1 MDTQEK
7 KTVQEADA
15 PVVNM
20 TVNPDKVDTD
30 PNRERPRGREYPKSR
45 SQMPE
50 DQLFEFA
57 EYNAMAAEKIG
68 YSNYSYWGSTIRM
81 FFKNKVAVSMLI
93 VMGALLLFTF
103 IQPILPNQ
111 FDPYYCNMWD
121 DAYRAELYP
130 NGDAPITAING
141 MPLKNLRP
149 NKIFWFGT
157 NSNGQDLW
165 ANIWQGTRNSL
176 FIGFT
181 TAIIEAIIGIMVG
194 LLWGYVRWLDPILT
208 EIYNVLN
215 NIPSTIILILVSYVL
230 SPSIGSV
237 ILSLSI
243 TGWIGMARFIRTQ
256 TLIIRDR
263 DFNLASRCLGTPTRR
278 VIFKN
283 LLPHMVS
290 VIMLRMALAIPGAI
304 GSEAFLAYI
313 GLGLPLD
320 TPSLGNLAN
329 NGRKLMSTP
338 QLRYQL
344 LIPSAFLALITI
356 CFYLIGNAF
365 ADAADPRNHV

>member
-1 MDTQEK
+1 MAHTLQ
-7 KTVQEADA
+7 
-15 PVVNM
+15 
-20 TVNPDKVDTD
+20 DK
-30 PNRERPRGREYPKSR
+30 
-45 SQMPE
+45 
-50 DQLFEFA
+50 L
-57 EYNAMAAEKIG
+57 AEKLEEGVSSSISAALSEKDDLTADEIAALSPAEFVVVPYDDAEAERTG
-68 YSNYSYWGSTIRM
+68 YSNYSYWGSTVRM
-81 FFKNKVAVSMLI
+81 FFKNKVAVTMLVI
-93 VMGALLLFTF
+93 MAVLLLFTF
-103 IQPILPNQ
+103 IQPYLPNQ
-111 FDPYYCNMWD
+111 YDPYYCNMWD
-121 DAYRAELYP
+121 DEYRELLFP
-130 NGDAPITAING
+130 DGDAPLTAING
-141 MPLKNLRP
+141 MPVKNLSP

-157 NSNGQDLW
+157 NKAGQDLW

-176 FIGFT
+176 FIGFV
-181 TAIIEAIIGIMVG
+181 TALIEAFVGILVG

-230 SPSIGSV
+230 TPSIGSV

-256 TLIIRDR
+256 TLMIRDR

-278 VIFKN
+278 VIVKN

-290 VIMLRMALAIPGAI
+290 VIMLRMSLAIPGAI

-313 GLGLPLD
+313 GLGLPLE

-329 NGRKLMSTP
+329 EGRKLLVSP

-365 ADAADPRNHV
+365 ADASDPRNHR

>member
-1 MDTQEK
+1 MAHTLQDKLSEK
-7 KTVQEADA
+7 LEQGVTAGISAAMSDKDDLTADEIAALSPDSFVVVPYDDAEA
-15 PVVNM
+15 
-20 TVNPDKVDTD
+20 
-30 PNRERPRGREYPKSR
+30 ERT
-45 SQMPE
+45 
-50 DQLFEFA
+50 
-57 EYNAMAAEKIG
+57 G

-81 FFKNKVAVSMLI
+81 FFKNKVAVTMLVI
-93 VMGALLLFTF
+93 MCVLLLFTF
-103 IQPILPNQ
+103 VQPYLPNQ
-111 FDPYYCNMWD
+111 FDPYYANQWS
-121 DAYRAELYP
+121 AETIAEFYP
-130 NGDAPITAING
+130 NGDQ
-141 MPLKNLRP
+141 PLTVIPGLQMSNLRP
-149 NKIFWFGT
+149 NKVFWFGT
-157 NSNGQDLW
+157 NSIGQDLW

-181 TAIIEAIIGIMVG
+181 TAMIEAFIGILVG

-208 EIYNVLN
+208 EVYNVLN
-215 NIPSTIILILVSYVL
+215 NIPNTIILILVSYVL
-230 SPSIGSV
+230 SPSISTV
-237 ILSLSI
+237 IISLSI

-278 VIFKN
+278 VVVKN

-329 NGRKLMSTP
+329 NGRKLMSRP

>member
-1 MDTQEK
+1 MAHTLQDKLTEK
-7 KTVQEADA
+7 LEEGVNNSLSAALSDKDDLTAEEIAALSPAEFVLVPYNDAEA
-15 PVVNM
+15 
-20 TVNPDKVDTD
+20 
-30 PNRERPRGREYPKSR
+30 ERT
-45 SQMPE
+45 
-50 DQLFEFA
+50 
-57 EYNAMAAEKIG
+57 G

-81 FFKNKVAVSMLI
+81 FFKNKVAVAMLI
-93 VMGALLLFTF
+93 VMAALLLFTF

-111 FDPYYCNMWD
+111 FDPYFCNLWND
-121 DAYRAELYP
+121 EFLAQIYP
-130 NGDAPITAING
+130 DGDAPMTAIKG

-149 NKIFWFGT
+149 NKVFWFGT

-181 TAIIEAIIGIMVG
+181 TAIIEAVIGIMVG

-263 DFNLASRCLGTPTRR
+263 DYNLASRCLGTPTSR
-278 VIFKN
+278 VVIKN

-344 LIPSAFLALITI
+344 LIPSAFLAIITI

>member
-1 MDTQEK
+1 MAHTLQDKLSEK
-7 KTVQEADA
+7 LEEGISSSISATLSDKDDLTADEIAALSPAEFVVVPYDDAEA
-15 PVVNM
+15 
-20 TVNPDKVDTD
+20 
-30 PNRERPRGREYPKSR
+30 ERT
-45 SQMPE
+45 
-50 DQLFEFA
+50 
-57 EYNAMAAEKIG
+57 G

-81 FFKNKVAVSMLI
+81 FFKNKVAVTMLI
-93 VMGALLLFTF
+93 IMVALLGFTF
-103 IQPILPNQ
+103 VQPILPNQ

-121 DAYRAELYP
+121 DAYRAAIYP
-130 NGDAPITAING
+130 NGDAPVTAING

-149 NKIFWFGT
+149 NSIFWFGT
-157 NSNGQDLW
+157 NANGQDLW

-181 TAIIEAIIGIMVG
+181 TAMIEAFIGILVG

-320 TPSLGNLAN
+320 TPSLGGLVED
-329 NGRKLMSTP
+329 GRKVMMSPT
-338 QLRYQL
+338 LRYQL
-344 LIPSAFLALITI
+344 IFPALVVTFITVS
-356 CFYLIGNAF
+356 FYLIGNAF
-365 ADAADPRNHV
+365 ADASDPRNHV

>member
-1 MDTQEK
+1 MAHTLQDKLTEK
-7 KTVQEADA
+7 LEEGVNNSLSAALSDKDDLTAEEIAALSPAEFVLVPYNDAEA
-15 PVVNM
+15 
-20 TVNPDKVDTD
+20 
-30 PNRERPRGREYPKSR
+30 ERT
-45 SQMPE
+45 
-50 DQLFEFA
+50 
-57 EYNAMAAEKIG
+57 G

-81 FFKNKVAVSMLI
+81 FFKNKVAVAMLI

-215 NIPSTIILILVSYVL
+215 NIPSTIILILISY
-230 SPSIGSV
+230 
-237 ILSLSI
+237 ILRPGFGTLVFAMCL
-243 TGWIGMARFIRTQ
+243 TCWLGMARFIRNQ
-256 TLIIRDR
+256 IVIIRDR
-263 DFNLASRCLGTPTRR
+263 DYNLASRCLGTSVWR
-278 VIFKN
+278 VLTKN
-283 LLPHMVS
+283 ILPYLVS
-290 VIMLRMALAIPGAI
+290 VIILRLALAIPGTI
-304 GSEAFLAYI
+304 AYETTLTY
-313 GLGLPLD
+313 LGLMD
-320 TPSLGNLAN
+320 ISTPSLGIL
-329 NGRKLMSTP
+329 
-338 QLRYQL
+338 LRDARSNFLEYPYL
-344 LIPSAFLALITI
+344 LIFPAAIVSLITVT
-356 CFYLIGNAF
+356 FYLVGNAF
-365 ADAADPRNHV
+365 SDACEPRNHV

>member
-1 MDTQEK
+1 MAHTLQDKLSEK
-7 KTVQEADA
+7 LEEGISNSISAALSDKDDLTAEEIAALSPAEFVVVPYDDAEA
-15 PVVNM
+15 
-20 TVNPDKVDTD
+20 
-30 PNRERPRGREYPKSR
+30 ERT
-45 SQMPE
+45 
-50 DQLFEFA
+50 
-57 EYNAMAAEKIG
+57 G

-81 FFKNKVAVSMLI
+81 FFKNKVAVTMLI
-93 VMGALLLFTF
+93 IMVALLAFTF
-103 IQPILPNQ
+103 VQPYLPNQ

-121 DAYRAELYP
+121 EAFRAELYP
-130 NGDAPITAING
+130 NGDAPLMAIDT
-141 MPLKNLRP
+141 MPIKNERP
-149 NKIFWFGT
+149 NHIFWFGT
-157 NSNGQDLW
+157 NANGQDLW

-181 TAIIEAIIGIMVG
+181 TAMIEAFIGILVG

-208 EIYNVLN
+208 EVYNVLN

-278 VIFKN
+278 VIIKN

-290 VIMLRMALAIPGAI
+290 VVMLRMALAIPGAI
-304 GSEAFLAYI
+304 GSEVFMAYI
-313 GLGLPLD
+313 GLGLPINI
-320 TPSLGNLAN
+320 PSLGNLVN
-329 NGRKLMSTP
+329 KGRALMMAPT
-338 QLRYQL
+338 LRYQL
-344 LIPSAFLALITI
+344 MIPAIILSVITI
-356 CFYLIGNAF
+356 CFYLVGNAF
-365 ADAADPRNHV
+365 SDAADPKNHV

>member
-1 MDTQEK
+1 
-7 KTVQEADA
+7 
-15 PVVNM
+15 
-20 TVNPDKVDTD
+20 
-30 PNRERPRGREYPKSR
+30 
-45 SQMPE
+45 
-50 DQLFEFA
+50 
-57 EYNAMAAEKIG
+57 
-68 YSNYSYWGSTIRM
+68 
-81 FFKNKVAVSMLI
+81 
-93 VMGALLLFTF
+93 
-103 IQPILPNQ
+103 
-111 FDPYYCNMWD
+111 MWD
-121 DAYRAELYP
+121 QDWLAELYP
-130 NGDAPITAING
+130 DGDQPMLAIPG
-141 MPLKNLRP
+141 MPIKNERP
-149 NKIFWFGT
+149 NHVFWFGT
-157 NSNGQDLW
+157 NAQGQDLW

-181 TAIIEAIIGIMVG
+181 TAMIEAFIGILVG

-230 SPSIGSV
+230 SPSISTV